1 MSSVVVKHSTTPLN
15 HPPGPKANWLVGTV
29 SRFQKNPLGTME
41 QLVNELGPAVRFR
54 FFAHFHGYIF
64 VHPDHNRHI
73 LQDNNKNYT
82 KMPHPTFMILRP
94 LAGNGLLTSDGEF
107 WRRQRRLA
115 QPAFHRKRI
124 NNFGVIMAQAA
135 QDMVERW
142 LAPAHSTSLFDVEQ
156 EMSRMT
162 LEVAGQTLFSR
173 DLTREATK
181 VGQAFTDVSHEI
193 VKLTSSAFGAWTIR
207 MPFVPSTKRIHQQVS
222 VLDEVVNRIIQERRQ
237 NPDESHEDLLGM
249 FMEARDEETGAMMDD
264 KQLRDEVATMLIA
277 GHETTAVT
285 LGWVFYFLSQHPD
298 VREKL
303 EEELTRVLSGR
314 VPTIE
319 DLPHLIYT
327 YQVIDEAMRIYPPAY
342 VISRWG
348 QEPDNIGGYDVPA
361 NAVLALSPYLTH
373 RLEEFWPEPLKFD
386 PERFAPGM
394 EQSRPRYAYIPFG
407 GGPRQCIGNSF
418 ALTEAALTLATVCQQ
433 VRLEL
438 PAGQKVEMEPLI
450 TLRPRGLHMR
460 LSKRQ

>member
-1 MSSVVVKHSTTPLN
+1 MSSIVVKHSTTPRH
-15 HPPGPKANWLVGTV
+15 HPPGPEVNWLFGTV
-29 SRFQKNPLGTME
+29 ARFQKNPLGYLE
-41 QLVNELGPAVRFR
+41 QLVKEFGPAVRFR

-64 VHPDHNRHI
+64 VHPEHNRHI

-82 KMPHPTFMILRP
+82 KMPHPTFVILRP

-124 NNFGVIMAQAA
+124 NNFGTIMSQAA
-135 QDMVERW
+135 QGMVDRW
-142 LAPAHSTSLFDVEQ
+142 LNETITSPTLDLDREI
-156 EMSRMT
+156 SRMT
-162 LEVAGQTLFSR
+162 LEVAGKTLFSR
-173 DLTREATK
+173 DLTREATT
-181 VGQAFTDVSHEI
+181 VGQAFTAVSHEI
-193 VKLTSSAFGAWTIR
+193 VKLTSSAFGAWTIQ
-207 MPFVPSTKRIHQQVS
+207 MPLVPSTRRINQHVS
-222 VLDEVVNRIIQERRQ
+222 VLDGVVNRIIHERRQ
-237 NPDESHEDLLGM
+237 NPGENHEDLLGM
-249 FMEARDEETGAMMDD
+249 FMEARDEETGEMMTD

-285 LGWVFYFLSQHPD
+285 LSWVFYFLSQYPE

-303 EEELTRVLSGR
+303 EEELARVLSGR
-314 VPTIE
+314 VPTID
-319 DLPHLIYT
+319 DLAQLPYT
-327 YQVIDEAMRIYPPAY
+327 HQIIDETMRIYPPAY

-348 QEPDNIGGYDVPA
+348 QEPDTIGAYNVPA
-361 NAVLALSPYLTH
+361 NAVLTLSPYLTH

-433 VRLEL
+433 VWLDL
-438 PAGQKVEMEPLI
+438 PAGQEVGMEPLI
-450 TLRPRGLHMR
+450 TLRPRGLNMR
-460 LSKRQ
+460 LSRR

>member
-1 MSSVVVKHSTTPLN
+1 MSSVVTKPLATPLR
-15 HPPGPKANWLVGTV
+15 HPPGPKVNWVTGTV
-29 SRFQKNPLGTME
+29 SRFQKNPLGYME
-41 QLVNELGPAVRFR
+41 QLVQEFGPAVRFR

-64 VHPDHNRHI
+64 VHPDHNKHI

-82 KMPHPTFMILRP
+82 KMPHPSFVILRP

-115 QPAFHRKRI
+115 QPAFHRQRI
-124 NNFGVIMAQAA
+124 ANFGQTMTQAA

-142 LAPAHSTSLFDVEQ
+142 LNPNRNSPMLDVEQ
-156 EMSRMT
+156 EASRMT
-162 LEVAGQTLFSR
+162 LEVAGKTLFSK
-173 DLTREATK
+173 DLTREANK
-181 VGQAFTDVSHEI
+181 VGQAFTEVSQEI
-193 VKLTSSAFGAWTIR
+193 VKLTSAPFGIWTIR
-207 MPFVPSTKRIHQQVS
+207 MPFVPSTRRILNHTA
-222 VLDEVVNRIIQERRQ
+222 VLDEVVNGMIQERRQ
-237 NPDESHEDLLGM
+237 NPDVSHEDLLGM

-285 LGWVFYFLSQHPD
+285 LGWVFYFLAQYPE

-303 EEELTRVLSGR
+303 EQELAQVLNGR
-314 VPTIE
+314 LPTVD
-319 DLPHLIYT
+319 DLPRLTYT

-348 QEPDNIGGYDVPA
+348 QEADHIGGYDVPA
-361 NAVLALSPYLTH
+361 NAVLTLSPYLTH
-373 RLEEFWPEPLKFD
+373 RLEEFWPAPLKFD

-394 EQSRPRYAYIPFG
+394 EQTRPRHAYIPFG

-418 ALTEAALTLATVCQQ
+418 ALTETALTLATVCQQ

-438 PAGQKVEMEPLI
+438 PPNHQVEMELLI
-450 TLRPRGLHMR
+450 TLRPKNLHMHLHPR
-460 LSKRQ
+460 S

>member
-1 MSSVVVKHSTTPLN
+1 MSSLVVKHSTTPLH
-15 HPPGPKANWLVGTV
+15 HPPGPKVNWLFGTV
-29 SRFQKNPLGTME
+29 SRFQKNPLGYLE
-41 QLVNELGPAVRFR
+41 QLVQELGPAVRFR
-54 FFAHFHGYIF
+54 FFAQFHGYIF
-64 VHPDHNRHI
+64 VHPDHNRHV

-82 KMPHPTFMILRP
+82 KMPHPTFVILRP

-115 QPAFHRKRI
+115 QPAFHRQRI
-124 NNFGVIMAQAA
+124 NNFGTIMTQAA

-142 LAPAHSTSLFDVEQ
+142 LAPANQTRVMDVEQ

-162 LEVAGQTLFSR
+162 LEVAGKTLFSR
-173 DLTREATK
+173 DLTREATT

-207 MPFVPSTKRIHQQVS
+207 MPFVPSTRRINGHVS
-222 VLDEVVNRIIQERRQ
+222 VLDAVVNRIIQERRQ

-249 FMEARDEETGAMMDD
+249 FMEARDEETGATMDD

-285 LGWVFYFLSQHPD
+285 LGWVFYFLSQHPK

-303 EEELTRVLSGR
+303 EEELAQVLRGR
-314 VPTIE
+314 VPTID
-319 DLPHLIYT
+319 DLAQLPYT
-327 YQVIDEAMRIYPPAY
+327 HQVIDEAMRIYPPAY

-348 QEPDNIGGYDVPA
+348 QEPDTIGGYDVPA
-361 NAVLALSPYLTH
+361 NAVLTLSPYLTH

-438 PAGQKVEMEPLI
+438 PTGQEVGMEPLI
-450 TLRPRGLHMR
+450 TLRPRGLNMR
-460 LSKRQ
+460 LSRR